1 MCFRQLEIMVLA
13 FFNSNST
20 GSLGFLN
27 NMVGIYKVDMNEDGD
42 NIFTMWNWSSP
53 NN

>member
-1 MCFRQLEIMVLA
+1 MFQAIGNYGAA

>member
-1 MCFRQLEIMVLA
+1 MCFRQLEIMVLLSY
-13 FFNSNST
+13 SNST

-42 NIFTMWNWSSP
+42 NVFTMWNWSNP